1 MSTVGVV
8 GLGRMGS
15 RMSERLLERGFD
27 VVGYDVRGE
36 AVERLRDA
44 GGEGAASAAA
54 VAEAADLVVTS
65 LPTPDI
71 VEDVFCGD
79 DGILAA
85 DRRDSTVLETSTS
98 TPDTTRALA
107 DVGREEGVQ
116 VVDAPVSGGTSGA
129 RSGTLTLMVGAD
141 EADLDALAVDVLNA
155 LGTNVY
161 YLGEVGTGHTTKL
174 VNNVLTTGNRV
185 LAMEAMTLG
194 VAHGVDAEQLFEVIS
209 NASGS
214 SNQFEKRV
222 PRVLNRNFEP
232 TFTVDLSKKDARLA
246 LRTADELDYP
256 MTLTSLVHEYY
267 KEASAKGHGEEDA
280 CAVVKVFEEN
290 ADVLVEATTDV
301 DEAFEGY

>member
-1 MSTVGVV
+1 
-8 GLGRMGS
+8 
-15 RMSERLLERGFD
+15 MSERLLESGFD
-27 VVGYDVRGE
+27 IVGYDVRDE

-44 GGEGAASAAA
+44 GGEGAASAAE
-54 VAEAADLVVTS
+54 VAEAAAFVVTS
-65 LPTPDI
+65 LPTPEV

-85 DRRDSTVLETSTS
+85 DRRGLTVLETSTS

-141 EADLDALAVDVLNA
+141 ETDLDAVAVDVLNA

-161 YLGEVGTGHTTKL
+161 YLGEVGAGHTTKL